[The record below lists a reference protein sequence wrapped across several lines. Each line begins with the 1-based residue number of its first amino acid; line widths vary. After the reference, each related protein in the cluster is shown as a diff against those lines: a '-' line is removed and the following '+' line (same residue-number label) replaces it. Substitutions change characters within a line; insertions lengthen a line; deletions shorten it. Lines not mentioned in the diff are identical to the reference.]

1 MEKYQNKYRIQSH
14 RKPNWDYSA
23 EAMYFLTIVTQHREC
38 ILGTIVNH
46 EMVLSDFG
54 KIVEMEW
61 FKSFE
66 IRDELL
72 LHTFVIM
79 PNHLH
84 GIVEIREK
92 WDGMDGG
99 TDGGTTDVIA
109 AVVDST
115 ATAEAHGRVSL
126 PMNSIIPPDSIIP
139 SDSIIPPNSS
149 ISMNSI
155 IPPDSIILINPNDQ
169 ISTNPADS
177 MDTDLL
183 SIKRNPPIRLPK
195 SISSFM
201 AGFKSAVNTK
211 IDDYIDEHQLNIP
224 KYNKK
229 NHFFQPNYHDH
240 IIRND
245 REYGIIER
253 YIVNNPMNWGKDKIN
268 G

>member
-38 ILGTIVNH
+38 ILGTIVNN

-139 SDSIIPPNSS
+139 
-149 ISMNSI
+149 
-155 IPPDSIILINPNDQ
+155 INPNDQ
-169 ISTNPADS
+169 ISTNPTDS
-177 MDTDLL
+177 IDTDLL

-245 REYGIIER
+245 REFGIIER

>member
-139 SDSIIPPNSS
+139 
-149 ISMNSI
+149 
-155 IPPDSIILINPNDQ
+155 INPNDQ
-169 ISTNPADS
+169 ISTNPTDS
-177 MDTDLL
+177 IDTDLL

-245 REYGIIER
+245 REFGIIER

>member
-38 ILGTIVNH
+38 ILGTIVNN

-72 LHTFVIM
+72 LHTFVTM

-92 WDGMDGG
+92 WDGMDTDGG

-139 SDSIIPPNSS
+139 
-149 ISMNSI
+149 
-155 IPPDSIILINPNDQ
+155 INPNDQ
-169 ISTNPADS
+169 ISTNPTDS
-177 MDTDLL
+177 IDTDLL

-245 REYGIIER
+245 REFGIIER

>member
-38 ILGTIVNH
+38 ILGTIVNN

-115 ATAEAHGRVSL
+115 A
-126 PMNSIIPPDSIIP
+126 
-139 SDSIIPPNSS
+139 DSIIPPNSS

-155 IPPDSIILINPNDQ
+155 IPPDSIIPINPNDQ
-169 ISTNPADS
+169 ISTNPTDS
-177 MDTDLL
+177 IDTDLL

-245 REYGIIER
+245 REFGIIER